1 MSDRVLV
8 VESPAKAGTIRKYL
22 GKGYQV
28 VASYGHVRDL
38 LAKQGGVDPKH
49 DFHMTY
55 VSSERS
61 VVHITAI
68 ANALK
73 NAKELLLATDPDREG
88 EAIAWHVLELMK
100 ERGLLDKIKVQ
111 RVVFHEITK
120 RAVLEAVQH
129 PRELSMDLVNA
140 QLARRALD
148 FLVGFNLSPLLWKKI
163 RYGLSAGRVQSPA
176 LRLIVTR
183 EDEVANFEARE
194 YWDVTAT
201 CTSNNER
208 FDAKLVSYQGQK
220 LDQFTIKN
228 AQQAES
234 YRQQIERDAGGILT
248 VEQVVRKERKRKA
261 APPFT
266 TSTLQQEAARKLGMT
281 AKRTMSVA
289 QKLYEAGYITYMRTD
304 SVSLSVEAVDEIR
317 SLIRQLYGADSVPTR
332 PPRYQNK
339 SKNAQEAHEAI
350 RPTRAQN
357 LPDELSVPL
366 EQQKL
371 YRLIWQRAI
380 ASQMAPAV
388 FDTMTVELR
397 AADHLF
403 VARGSVLLKKGF
415 LEVYQEGTDD
425 KQQDEPND
433 TSLPPLEVGQPVTL
447 LALMSKQHFTEPPPF
462 YNEATL
468 VKTLEAYGIG
478 RPSTYATIIDT
489 LLSREYATLER
500 KQFHPTDIGRVVNE
514 FLVKY
519 FTVYVDYDFT
529 ANLEDK
535 LDAVAKGQV
544 EYLSLLEDFWK
555 PFDDRIHE
563 VDAAVSRQEVV
574 QQQLDE
580 VCPKCGR
587 SLQLKLGKRGK
598 FISCSGFPDCDYA
611 KPLTINGDSDQQEDH
626 SSADSSKTVEVYED
640 HLCPECQGV
649 LHVISGRYG
658 KFVGCSNYPKCKH
671 IEPLSKP
678 KSSGVRCPQCGKGE
692 LVERK
697 SRRGKLFYSC
707 ECYPTC
713 KYALWDR
720 PIAESC
726 PKCHFPILTIK
737 TSKKDGERK
746 VCPRDGCD
754 WIEQR

>member
-248 VEQVVRKERKRKA
+248 VEQVERKERNRKA

-281 AKRTMSVA
+281 AKRTMSIA

-587 SLQLKLGKRGK
+587 SLQLKLGKRG
-598 FISCSGFPDCDYA
+598 
-611 KPLTINGDSDQQEDH
+611 
-626 SSADSSKTVEVYED
+626 
-640 HLCPECQGV
+640 
-649 LHVISGRYG
+649 
-658 KFVGCSNYPKCKH
+658 
-671 IEPLSKP
+671 
-678 KSSGVRCPQCGKGE
+678 
-692 LVERK
+692 
-697 SRRGKLFYSC
+697 
-707 ECYPTC
+707 
-713 KYALWDR
+713 
-720 PIAESC
+720 
-726 PKCHFPILTIK
+726 
-737 TSKKDGERK
+737 
-746 VCPRDGCD
+746 
-754 WIEQR
+754 